1 MYNENLNHLTR
12 EKLNVGTVPTF
23 DFFNIETVPKF
34 KHFPNENPRTQS
46 IITWYT
52 CANWDHHSS

>member
-23 DFFNIETVPKF
+23 DFFNIETGTNLAGSACPQFVGI
-34 KHFPNENPRTQS
+34 FP
-46 IITWYT
+46 IK
-52 CANWDHHSS
+52 